1 MAIHRSILT
10 KKRVKTKRTK
20 DIFNKK
26 NIKRKKIKTPSQK
39 TMLKSPSMQCDDGP
53 SALVIDQASVKRSLV
68 KLKDREGK

>member
-1 MAIHRSILT
+1 ML
-10 KKRVKTKRTK
+10 
-20 DIFNKK
+20 NKK

-68 KLKDREGK
+68 KLKDHEGK